1 MSQIIIQRLTFTT
14 SDGNAIFSDLSLAFS
29 NEKTAIVGKNGI
41 GKSTLLKLIT
51 GMLQPTS
58 CSIKVTGLL
67 GFCPQNFTPYFKQTI
82 AEIFEVK
89 DKLIALENISNGST
103 KIEDFETL
111 DEDWSVS
118 ENITTQ
124 LNRFGFNNLS
134 LDRQLQDL
142 SGGEITRVWLAKL
155 FYDKPDMILLDE
167 PTNNLDAQ
175 GKQWLYQAISEW
187 NKGLIIISHD
197 RQLLELMDQILEL
210 SPLGAKI
217 YGGNYTAYVA
227 QHEIEQKA
235 KIRQLQ
241 DAKKALH
248 KTKQAIQQTQEKLAQ
263 RARKGKSARKT
274 GSQSKLILDSMEER
288 SGKTQGKLSIREKRL
303 LDAATEDLSTAKENI
318 AIENQIKIELPKTN
332 VPTHKLIVDMES
344 VSFAYQ
350 KNAPL
355 IIKNLNFSMYGPERI
370 AIKGNN
376 GSGKT
381 TLIKLIQGVLQPTSG
396 KIKVGTT
403 RICYADQ
410 QVQLLDHHLTILDNY
425 LKLNPDINERDA
437 RFNLADFLF
446 RNQEALKMVDCLSGG
461 EKLRALLASVL
472 TSNTPPQLL
481 ILDEPTN
488 HLDLESTTAL
498 ESALQHYQ
506 GALLVISH
514 DNIFLQNIGIQK
526 TLQL

>member
-1 MSQIIIQRLTFTT
+1 MAFAPRISRL
-14 SDGNAIFSDLSLAFS
+14 I
-29 NEKTAIVGKNGI
+29 
-41 GKSTLLKLIT
+41 
-51 GMLQPTS
+51 
-58 CSIKVTGLL
+58 
-67 GFCPQNFTPYFKQTI
+67 FKQTI

-241 DAKKALH
+241 DAKKHSTKPNKPFNKH
-248 KTKQAIQQTQEKLAQ
+248 KKNSRNAP
-263 RARKGKSARKT
+263 
-274 GSQSKLILDSMEER
+274 
-288 SGKTQGKLSIREKRL
+288 
-303 LDAATEDLSTAKENI
+303 AKE
-318 AIENQIKIELPKTN
+318 K
-332 VPTHKLIVDMES
+332 
-344 VSFAYQ
+344 
-350 KNAPL
+350 APE
-355 IIKNLNFSMYGPERI
+355 KP
-370 AIKGNN
+370 A
-376 GSGKT
+376 
-381 TLIKLIQGVLQPTSG
+381 V
-396 KIKVGTT
+396 
-403 RICYADQ
+403 
-410 QVQLLDHHLTILDNY
+410 
-425 LKLNPDINERDA
+425 NPN
-437 RFNLADFLF
+437 
-446 RNQEALKMVDCLSGG
+446 S
-461 EKLRALLASVL
+461 S
-472 TSNTPPQLL
+472 
-481 ILDEPTN
+481 
-488 HLDLESTTAL
+488 
-498 ESALQHYQ
+498 
-506 GALLVISH
+506 
-514 DNIFLQNIGIQK
+514 
-526 TLQL
+526 